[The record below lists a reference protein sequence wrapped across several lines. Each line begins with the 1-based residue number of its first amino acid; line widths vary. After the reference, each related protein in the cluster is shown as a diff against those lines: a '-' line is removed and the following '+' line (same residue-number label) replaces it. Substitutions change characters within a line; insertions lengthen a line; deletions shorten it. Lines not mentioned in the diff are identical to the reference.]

1 MKFFKKNGWSTRKR
15 VWMKRVNLEKQKQ
28 QNGEERDE
36 DSEIDGRRLGWLPSS
51 WGRHRP
57 TRWSRCTGKFLEW
70 RSRLLQTLIFGFNQI
85 LSYVTLLSAMLKTQN
100 NKWPARPIDTLKMLH
115 RCQRFSFCRY
125 DTAIELKGFV
135 FENARY
141 NMINVMGFVL
151 KILPSFVD
159 VGPHKL
165 IVWAL

>member
-1 MKFFKKNGWSTRKR
+1 ME
-15 VWMKRVNLEKQKQ
+15 RVNLEKQKQ
-28 QNGEERDE
+28 QNGEETDE
-36 DSEIDGRRLGWLPSS
+36 DSEIDGRWHGWLPSS

-100 NKWPARPIDTLKMLH
+100 NKWPARPIDTFEDVAS
-115 RCQRFSFCRY
+115 CQRFSLW
-125 DTAIELKGFV
+125 TADMTQQYNYKGFV

-151 KILPSFVD
+151 KMLPSFVD

>member
-1 MKFFKKNGWSTRKR
+1 MKTNTKSFSEETKPVLYDISDYEILMVEGTGGYQAAEVVIIPPGEVVALASSSNGDH
-15 VWMKRVNLEKQKQ
+15 V
-28 QNGEERDE
+28 
-36 DSEIDGRRLGWLPSS
+36 SS
-51 WGRHRP
+51 KP
-57 TRWSRCTGKFLEW
+57 
-70 RSRLLQTLIFGFNQI
+70 LIFDFHQI
-85 LSYVTLLSAMLKTQN
+85 LSYVALLSAILKTQN

-151 KILPSFVD
+151 KMLPSFVD

-165 IVWAL
+165 IV